1 MQYLIGLDIGTSSVK
16 GILMTENGQI
26 RERTRESFTYTCA
39 PDGVVEIDAREYLE
53 TCMKA
58 IRALTTA
65 ADGPVLG
72 ICASSASGNL
82 LVLDKDGTPACPII
96 NWQDTRVKDE
106 AHHVLGEVDIDALY
120 RRMGWPFNY
129 QTFPLAHLCRIREQ
143 SPALLD
149 DGGMVCMST
158 EYLYYTLTGK
168 WGISTSAGTPFF
180 LLDQQTGE
188 YIPEILEMLGI
199 RESQLPPVLPCGS
212 VLGNILPEAAER
224 FGVPAGIPIILGSFD
239 HPSAARG
246 VGVLEEGEMLLS
258 CGTSWVGF
266 FPSVSREQLAKG
278 NLLID
283 PFLSPD
289 GCWAGMV
296 SASSLSNHVQ
306 KYVHRYID
314 ASDKAYVILAALAAD
329 CPSGAGGLQIC
340 PLDSPDDD
348 KVQGFSR
355 EQIARAIMEGSV
367 RVLKEQLDRAER
379 IGIHAH
385 SAVMVGGPSEN
396 PLWTEII
403 EEICG
408 LSVRI
413 SQGTHAGAVGAA
425 VLAGIGAG
433 IYRNEANAHRIFRDH
448 IIEQEET

>member
-1 MQYLIGLDIGTSSVK
+1 MNYLIGLDIGTSSVK
-16 GILMTENGQI
+16 AILMTENGQI
-26 RERTRESFTYTCA
+26 KERTREGFTYTCA
-39 PDGVVEIDAREYLE
+39 PDGIVEIDAAKYLE
-53 TCMKA
+53 SCLKA
-58 IRALTTA
+58 IRTLTTA
-65 ADGPVLG
+65 ADGPILG

-82 LVLDKDGTPACPII
+82 LILDKEGNPACPII

-106 AHHVLGEVDIDALY
+106 AHHILGDLELDSLY
-120 RRMGWPFNY
+120 RRMGWPFDY
-129 QTFPLAHLCRIREQ
+129 RTFPLAQLCRIREH
-143 SPALLD
+143 SPSLLD

-168 WGISTSAGTPFF
+168 WGISSSAGTPFF
-180 LLDQQTGE
+180 LLDQQTGK
-188 YIPEILEMLGI
+188 YIPEILEALGI
-199 RESQLPPVLPCGS
+199 TEAQLPPVLPCGS
-212 VLGNILPEAAER
+212 VLGTILPEAAER
-224 FGVPAGIPIILGSFD
+224 FGLPAGIPIILGSFD

-266 FPSVSREQLAKG
+266 YPSVSRERLAKG
-278 NLLID
+278 KLLID

-296 SASSLSNHVQ
+296 SAPSLSGYIQ

-314 ASDKAYVILAALAAD
+314 DSDEAYSILASLASN
-329 CPSGAGGLQIC
+329 CPSGAGGLQLC
-340 PLDSPDDD
+340 PLDTPDDD
-348 KVQGFSR
+348 KVKGYSR
-355 EQIARAIMEGSV
+355 EEIARAIMEGSV
-367 RVLKEQLDRAER
+367 RVLKKQLDRAEAV
-379 IGIHAH
+379 GIHAH

-403 EEICG
+403 EDICG

-413 SQGTHAGAVGAA
+413 SRGAHAGAVGAA

-433 IYRNEANAHRIFRDH
+433 IYRNEADAHRIFQNH
-448 IIEQEET
+448 TV